1 MGWEGKVQLGMA
13 WNLQGLVRVA
23 ITRDERALAA
33 RFAGVLESFDNELRA
48 LPGITVRA
56 YEVDVTH
63 LREAMGETSFAE
75 ELERG
80 RALDPPAIVAAALAM
95 NGDLL
100 SPLDRS

>member
-1 MGWEGKVQLGMA
+1 
-13 WNLQGLVRVA
+13 VA

-33 RFAGVLESFDNELRA
+33 QLAGALEAFDNEVRA

-56 YEVDVTH
+56 YKADVAQ

-95 NGDLL
+95 NGAR
-100 SPLDRS
+100 SPG